1 VYYTNRA
8 IVHLKQDNFKEAQ
21 EDCKAALRINPAN
34 VKAYH
39 KLSKADIGL
48 GELADASMNLS
59 KALEFEPDNETNK
72 KELKLL
78 NDLRITEKVIYKNV
92 EEKKFDKAVINLDEL
107 LKKCKHSINHI
118 CLKVECLLKSYQ
130 VSAAKKYSRSVMK
143 ESSEFADHP
152 RLLFWR
158 GKVLYYAGDEE
169 QALKNFRQA
178 LNYDPDFSECQ

>member
-1 VYYTNRA
+1 M
-8 IVHLKQDNFKEAQ
+8 HLKQDNFKEAQ

-78 NDLRITEKVIYKNV
+78 NDP
-92 EEKKFDKAVINLDEL
+92 
-107 LKKCKHSINHI
+107 
-118 CLKVECLLKSYQ
+118 CLLRPQ
-130 VSAAKKYSRSVMK
+130 LPL
-143 ESSEFADHP
+143 H
-152 RLLFWR
+152 
-158 GKVLYYAGDEE
+158 
-169 QALKNFRQA
+169 LKTCF
-178 LNYDPDFSECQ
+178 